1 MIAAGGAVPVGSE
14 DVAGS
19 AGAVRHGWRR
29 TRPCGG
35 RCIRS
40 TSSIWMRWWGAAAGV
55 PSAARAGRR
64 AGGVGHR
71 RVAGRFGSDD
81 KQGAAANFKGGFGFH
96 PMLCFIEPLGLA
108 AGMLRPGNANANTI
122 ADQLAVLDQA
132 IGSLPEVWQAGHRPG
147 DDPAQVARVLRVRAD
162 TAAHRRSCRAH
173 RRRDR
178 TLPEPGRPQLQ
189 HPPDRGRPV
198 TPAGQHRRG
207 QQHLRDP
214 TAPAPAPPWT
224 HPLSPAPSTHRALP
238 CPPPG
243 REGRL
248 VTRRAHQ
255 RARLQFGLDAD
266 RIRAYRHHG
275 CGLSQQEA
283 LPVSAKT
290 CREGF
295 ARSGTHRHCPTRQ
308 PRSNPPL
315 PARRP
320 HPRRRPTPPR
330 SSSHMAPDNTS
341 DRLPSGVNPVR
352 GRLMAE
358 AR

>member
-1 MIAAGGAVPVGSE
+1 V
-14 DVAGS
+14 
-19 AGAVRHGWRR
+19 
-29 TRPCGG
+29 G
-35 RCIRS
+35 RCLSDLKTLRDQPLLFGRVAS
-40 TSSIWMRWWGAAAGV
+40 DATAWRAMHQVDEQHLDALAGV
-55 PSAARAGRR
+55 RQQACRRPLEQVDEPVVLDIDASLVASA
-64 AGGVGHR
+64 
-71 RVAGRFGSDD
+71 SDD
-81 KQGAAANFKGGFGFH
+81 KQGAAANFKGGWGFH

-122 ADQLAVLDQA
+122 ADQVAVLDQA
-132 IGSLPEVWQAGHRPG
+132 IGSLPQVWQAGHRPG
-147 DDPAQVARVLRVRAD
+147 DDPAQVRRVLRVRAD